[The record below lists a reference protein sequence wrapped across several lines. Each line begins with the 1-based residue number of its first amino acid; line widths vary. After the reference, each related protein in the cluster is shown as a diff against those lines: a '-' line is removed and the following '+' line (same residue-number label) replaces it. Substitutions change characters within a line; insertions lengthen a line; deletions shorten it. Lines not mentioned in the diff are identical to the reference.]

1 MKYFILILLFVLIS
15 FGLYNQQD
23 WLIYFRSGDWVTLH
37 EIMGQE
43 LLLILLITF
52 IFMIMQNV
60 FSLIPF
66 LFLTMFNIWLF
77 GFLNGYLWSL
87 MGNFLGSVLVFYLA
101 RYGFQEWGHQYNH
114 LKFKQQIEQ
123 NGFKVVLFM
132 RLFPFM
138 PASIVNIGSG
148 LSKIKAKDFVLAT
161 FIGNTVFVLLLSLF
175 SVGVIALEYQN
186 AIYVLLTISL
196 LVFAVIK
203 LRKKRLKNRM
213 KV

>member
-1 MKYFILILLFVLIS
+1 MKYFILLLLFVLIG

-23 WLIYFRSGDWVTLH
+23 WLIYFKSGDWATLH
-37 EIMGQE
+37 EMMGQE
-43 LLLILLITF
+43 LLFILLITF
-52 IFMIMQNV
+52 TFMIMQNV
-60 FSLIPF
+60 LSLIPF

-101 RYGFQEWGHQYNH
+101 RYSFQEWGHKYNH
-114 LKFKQQIEQ
+114 LRFKQQIEQ
-123 NGFKVVLFM
+123 NGFKVILFM

-148 LSKIKAKDFVLAT
+148 LSKIKAKDYVLAT
-161 FIGNTVFVLLLSLF
+161 FIGNTVFVFLLSLF
-175 SVGVIALEYQN
+175 SAGVIALEYQN
-186 AIYVLLTISL
+186 TIYVLLTISL

-203 LRKKRLKNRM
+203 LRKMRLKDRL